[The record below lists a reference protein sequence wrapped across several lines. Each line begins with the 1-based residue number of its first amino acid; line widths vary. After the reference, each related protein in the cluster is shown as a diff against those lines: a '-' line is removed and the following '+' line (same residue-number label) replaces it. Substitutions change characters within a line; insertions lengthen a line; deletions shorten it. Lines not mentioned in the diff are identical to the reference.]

1 LSDSFPPPLPG
12 PPRAARRDRVRA
24 WSAGCASGEEAYT
37 LVLLW
42 DLAMLE
48 PELEVLATDVHEPV
62 LARAR
67 AARYEPSSLRELPAT
82 VRERGFDAAPEGGLV
97 VRSEHRRRVT
107 VARHDLHEPP
117 PAGPFDLVLCRNV
130 AFTYFAPDA
139 QPAVLA
145 HLAAALR
152 PGGAL
157 VLGLHEALSDPA
169 PGFAPWP
176 GARAVH
182 RYVPAQGDRREG
194 RR

>member
-1 LSDSFPPPLPG
+1 
-12 PPRAARRDRVRA
+12 VR
-24 WSAGCASGEEAYT
+24 
-37 LVLLW
+37 
-42 DLAMLE
+42 
-48 PELEVLATDVHEPV
+48 P
-62 LARAR
+62 
-67 AARYEPSSLRELPAT
+67 
-82 VRERGFDAAPEGGLV
+82 
-97 VRSEHRRRVT
+97 EHRRRVT
-107 VARHDLHEPP
+107 VARHDLREPP

-130 AFTYFAPDA
+130 AFTYFATDA
-139 QPAVLA
+139 QSAVLA